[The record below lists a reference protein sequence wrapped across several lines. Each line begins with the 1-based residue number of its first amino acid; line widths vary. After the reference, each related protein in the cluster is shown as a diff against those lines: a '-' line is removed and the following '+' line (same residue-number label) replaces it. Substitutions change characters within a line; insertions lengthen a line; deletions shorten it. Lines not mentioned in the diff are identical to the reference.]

1 VSTLSPRSEPRPHA
15 RHLTSDRP
23 HRGSHTARPG
33 VHAPADEQQR
43 RRRRQQADEDGQSLV
58 EFSLI
63 LTPLLFLLL
72 GIIQFG
78 FVFNSYV
85 TVSTATREAARIGTI
100 YVYDRTLSQGAN
112 DAARNSQIRTQLL
125 ASLNGLSKT
134 APNFTNGATWT
145 SSTSGTTTTYTNGD
159 IKITYE
165 LPGTVTANDPRQGY
179 RVTVRATYHQDLVIP
194 VSYTHLTL
202 PTIYSV

>member
-1 VSTLSPRSEPRPHA
+1 MRP
-15 RHLTSDRP
+15 
-23 HRGSHTARPG
+23 
-33 VHAPADEQQR
+33 VPAATR
-43 RRRRQQADEDGQSLV
+43 RRRPLLLVHRHSPTAEDGQSLV

-78 FVFNSYV
+78 FVFNAYV
-85 TVSTATREAARIGTI
+85 TVSTAAREAARIGTI

-134 APNFTNGATWT
+134 SPNFTNGATWT

-194 VSYTHLTL
+194 LISQLL
-202 PTIYSV
+202 PHDAGGRLELGSEVTMVIN